1 MFLVI
6 TSRGVAKGIRRGL
19 KSCGGTSRTHACLPK
34 RQRRQVH
41 SLFGENVEKNI
52 SHVGTRRTAIGSAQD
67 VVNKGF
73 WCFGTGGLD
82 FWKATSP
89 PPFEKSGPVSPGLF
103 SGTTGFL
110 FPLVFKGVA
119 VFSHRRWHP
128 KVRICSGKVLYRN
141 LYSLD
146 PDSDLPVFP
155 ENRCFEAVNDNYRKT
170 LTCTGFQLT

>member
-1 MFLVI
+1 MQNRGRSLVYG
-6 TSRGVAKGIRRGL
+6 TRATGESRRDATAKQ
-19 KSCGGTSRTHACLPK
+19 GTKL
-34 RQRRQVH
+34 
-41 SLFGENVEKNI
+41 EKNI
-52 SHVGTRRTAIGSAQD
+52 SRVGTRRTAIGSAQD

-110 FPLVFKGVA
+110 FPLVFKGFA

-155 ENRCFEAVNDNYRKT
+155 ENRCFEAVNDNYRKNLDLHWFSININT
-170 LTCTGFQLT
+170 IN